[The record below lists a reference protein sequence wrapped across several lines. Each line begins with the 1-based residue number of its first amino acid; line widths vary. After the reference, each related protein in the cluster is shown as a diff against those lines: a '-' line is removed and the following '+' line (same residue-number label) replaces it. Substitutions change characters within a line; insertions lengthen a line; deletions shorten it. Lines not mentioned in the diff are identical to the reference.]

1 MKINWKERLKNKV
14 FVASMIALVISFVYN
29 ILDMLD
35 IVPAV
40 SESVVLSFADIAVKF
55 LSGIGIL
62 TDPTTVGLSDSAR
75 ALTYGTEYDIRLT
88 EEVQGGEE
96 VE

>member
-29 ILDMLD
+29 VLDMLD

-40 SESVVLSFADIAVKF
+40 SESVVLSFADIAIKF

-62 TDPTTVGLSDSAR
+62 TDPTTVGLSDSNR

-88 EEVQGGEE
+88 EEAQEGED
-96 VE
+96 V

>member
-14 FVASMIALVISFVYN
+14 FVASMIALIISFVYN
-29 ILDMLD
+29 VLDMLD

-75 ALTYGTEYDIRLT
+75 ALTYGTAEDVRRIDDN
-88 EEVQGGEE
+88 EEGEVNE
-96 VE
+96 